1 MFLERPKNSEDSV
14 RTLFNEAS
22 RRAHDEGI
30 GTYDEWLDLVQGLLQ
45 EKVNDGMFDIDEDIP
60 TMERDLGMMWSE
72 VEHSLR

>member
-1 MFLERPKNSEDSV
+1 MFPTRPKNSEDSV

-45 EKVNDGMFDIDEDIP
+45 EKVNEGMFDIDEDIP
-60 TMERDLGMMWSE
+60 TMERDLNMMWAE
-72 VEHSLR
+72 AARSLR